1 MDIREEILALK
12 KERNA
17 IILAHNYTAPEVQ
30 DIADM
35 VGDSLGLSIK
45 ASETDADVIVFCGVT
60 FMGET
65 AKILS
70 PKKTVLL
77 PCPDAVCDMAET
89 CPPEE
94 LVKAKRENPDRLVI
108 GYVNTTGPAK
118 CHMDICC
125 TSGNALKVVG
135 SVSDKKILFVPDKN
149 LGRYVSERYPGT
161 DIKLWNGCCP
171 IHDNLNFSDLAL
183 LKERYP
189 DAYVMSHPEC
199 QDEILSESDF
209 IGSTEAILKYCQ
221 KSEKKEFIVLTES
234 GMGHRLQKA
243 CPGKSFYFTAQSL
256 CMTMKMISLE
266 SILECMETETGE
278 IFLDRDVI
286 ERAYVPVK
294 RMTDILG

>member
-209 IGSTEAILKYCQ
+209 IGSTEAMLNAVKGT
-221 KSEKKEFIVLTES
+221 EKRDIIVMTEV
-234 GMGHRLQKA
+234 GMLHRLEKA
-243 CPGKSFYFTAQSL
+243 YPDRNFVFPEKAVCKAMKLITLEKVRDCLKDMSGKVEL
-256 CMTMKMISLE
+256 
-266 SILECMETETGE
+266 G
-278 IFLDRDVI
+278 DDVI
-286 ERAYVPVK
+286 RDAYAPVK
-294 RMTDILG
+294 RMTEIL

>member
-12 KERNA
+12 KQRNA
-17 IILAHNYTAPEVQ
+17 VILAHNYTAPEVQ

-70 PKKTVLL
+70 PKKTVLM
-77 PCPDAVCDMAET
+77 PCPEAICDMAET

-94 LVKAKRENPDRLVI
+94 LIRAKEENPDRIVI

-125 TSGNALKVVG
+125 TSGNALKVVK
-135 SVSDKKILFVPDKN
+135 SVADKKILFVPDKN
-149 LGRYVSERYPGT
+149 LGRYVSNRFPET

-171 IHDNLNFSDLAL
+171 IHDSLQYEDLAL

-189 DAYVMSHPEC
+189 DAYVMAHPEC
-199 QDEILSESDF
+199 QESILSGSDF
-209 IGSTEAILKYCQ
+209 VGSTEAMLKAV
-221 KSEKKEFIVLTES
+221 KDTDRKDIIVVTEV
-234 GMGHRLQKA
+234 GMLHRLEKA
-243 CPGKSFYFTAQSL
+243 YPDRNFVFPEKAVCKA
-256 CMTMKMISLE
+256 MKLTTLE
-266 SILECMETETGE
+266 KVRDCLRDLTGRVE
-278 IFLDRDVI
+278 LSDDVI
-286 ERAYVPVK
+286 RDAYAPVK
-294 RMTDILG
+294 RMTEIL

>member
-17 IILAHNYTAPEVQ
+17 VILAHNYTAPEVQ

-70 PKKTVLL
+70 PKKTVLM
-77 PCPDAVCDMAET
+77 PCPEAICDMAET

-94 LVKAKRENPDRLVI
+94 LVMAKEENPDRIVI

-125 TSGNALKVVG
+125 TSGNALKVVK
-135 SVSDKKILFVPDKN
+135 SVADRKILFVPDKN
-149 LGRYVSERYPGT
+149 LGRYVSNRFPET

-171 IHDNLNFSDLAL
+171 IHDSLQYEDLAL

-189 DAYVMSHPEC
+189 DAYVMAHPEC
-199 QDEILSESDF
+199 QESILSESDF
-209 IGSTEAILKYCQ
+209 IGSTEAMLNAVNNTD
-221 KSEKKEFIVLTES
+221 KKDIIVMTEV
-234 GMGHRLQKA
+234 GMLHRLESAYPDRNFVFPEKA
-243 CPGKSFYFTAQSL
+243 VCKA
-256 CMTMKMISLE
+256 MKLTTLE
-266 SILECMETETGE
+266 KVRDCLRDLTGRVE
-278 IFLDRDVI
+278 LSDDVI
-286 ERAYVPVK
+286 RDAYAPVK
-294 RMTDILG
+294 RMTEIL

>member
-70 PKKTVLL
+70 PEKTVLL

-171 IHDNLNFSDLAL
+171 IHDNLNFNDLAL

-209 IGSTEAILKYCQ
+209 IGSTEAMLNAVKGT
-221 KSEKKEFIVLTES
+221 EKRDIIVMTEV
-234 GMGHRLQKA
+234 GMLHRLEKA
-243 CPGKSFYFTAQSL
+243 YPDRNFVFPEKAVCKAMKLTTLEKVRDCLRDMSGKVEL
-256 CMTMKMISLE
+256 
-266 SILECMETETGE
+266 G
-278 IFLDRDVI
+278 DDVI
-286 ERAYVPVK
+286 RDAYAPVK
-294 RMTDILG
+294 RMTEIL

>member
-12 KERNA
+12 KQRNA
-17 IILAHNYTAPEVQ
+17 VILAHNYTAPEVQ

-70 PKKTVLL
+70 PKKTVLM
-77 PCPDAVCDMAET
+77 PCPDAICDMAET

-94 LVKAKRENPDRLVI
+94 LIRAKEENPDRIVI

-118 CHMDICC
+118 CYMDICC
-125 TSGNALKVVG
+125 TSGNALKVVK
-135 SVSDKKILFVPDKN
+135 SVADKKILFVPDKN
-149 LGRYVSERYPGT
+149 LGRYVSNRFPET

-171 IHDNLNFSDLAL
+171 IHDSLQYEDLAL

-189 DAYVMSHPEC
+189 DAYVMAHPEC
-199 QDEILSESDF
+199 QESILSGSDF
-209 IGSTEAILKYCQ
+209 VGSTEAMLNAVKNTDKRDI
-221 KSEKKEFIVLTES
+221 IVMTEV
-234 GMGHRLQKA
+234 GMLHRLESAYPDRNFVFPEKA
-243 CPGKSFYFTAQSL
+243 VCKA
-256 CMTMKMISLE
+256 MKLTTLE
-266 SILECMETETGE
+266 KVRDCLKDLTGRVE
-278 IFLDRDVI
+278 LSDDVI
-286 ERAYVPVK
+286 GDAYAPVK
-294 RMTDILG
+294 RMTEIL

>member
-17 IILAHNYTAPEVQ
+17 VILAHNYTAPEVQ

-70 PKKTVLL
+70 PKKTVLM
-77 PCPDAVCDMAET
+77 PCPDAICDMAET

-94 LVKAKRENPDRLVI
+94 LVRAKGENPDRIVI

-135 SVSDKKILFVPDKN
+135 SVADRKILFVPDKN
-149 LGRYVSERYPGT
+149 LGRYVSERYPDT
-161 DIKLWNGCCP
+161 DIKMWNGCCP
-171 IHDNLNFSDLAL
+171 IHDSLQYEDLAL
-183 LKERYP
+183 LKSKYP
-189 DAYVMSHPEC
+189 GAYVMSHPEC

-209 IGSTEAILKYCQ
+209 IGSTEAMLNAVKDTDRKDI
-221 KSEKKEFIVLTES
+221 IVMTEV
-234 GMGHRLQKA
+234 GMLHRL
-243 CPGKSFYFTAQSL
+243 
-256 CMTMKMISLE
+256 
-266 SILECMETETGE
+266 
-278 IFLDRDVI
+278 
-286 ERAYVPVK
+286 ERAYPDRNFVFPEKAVCKAMKLTTLERVRDCLRDLTGRVELSDTVIRDAYAPVK
-294 RMTDILG
+294 RMTEIL

>member
-17 IILAHNYTAPEVQ
+17 VILAHNYTAPEVQ

-70 PKKTVLL
+70 PKKTVLM
-77 PCPDAVCDMAET
+77 PCPEAICDMAET

-94 LVKAKRENPDRLVI
+94 LIRAKEENPDRIVI

-125 TSGNALKVVG
+125 TSGNALKVVK
-135 SVSDKKILFVPDKN
+135 SVADKKILFVPDKN
-149 LGRYVSERYPGT
+149 LGRYVSNRFPET

-171 IHDNLNFSDLAL
+171 IHDNLQYEDLAL

-189 DAYVMSHPEC
+189 DAYVMAHPEC
-199 QDEILSESDF
+199 QESILSGSDF
-209 IGSTEAILKYCQ
+209 VGSTEAMLNAVKNTDRKDI
-221 KSEKKEFIVLTES
+221 IVMTEV
-234 GMGHRLQKA
+234 GMLHRLESAYPDRNFVFPEKA
-243 CPGKSFYFTAQSL
+243 ICKA
-256 CMTMKMISLE
+256 MKLTTLE
-266 SILECMETETGE
+266 KVRDCLRDLTGE
-278 IFLDRDVI
+278 VELSDDVI
-286 ERAYVPVK
+286 RDAYAPVK
-294 RMTDILG
+294 RMTEIL

>member
-171 IHDNLNFSDLAL
+171 IHDNLNFSDLTL

-209 IGSTEAILKYCQ
+209 IGSTEAMLNAVKGT
-221 KSEKKEFIVLTES
+221 EKRDIIVMTEV
-234 GMGHRLQKA
+234 GMLHRLEKA
-243 CPGKSFYFTAQSL
+243 YPDRNFVFPEKAVCKAMKLITLEKVRDCLKDMSGKVEL
-256 CMTMKMISLE
+256 
-266 SILECMETETGE
+266 G
-278 IFLDRDVI
+278 DDVI
-286 ERAYVPVK
+286 RDAYAPVK
-294 RMTDILG
+294 RMTEIL

>member
-17 IILAHNYTAPEVQ
+17 VILAHNYTAPEVQ

-70 PKKTVLL
+70 PKKTVLM
-77 PCPDAVCDMAET
+77 PCPDAICDMAET

-94 LVKAKRENPDRLVI
+94 LVRAKEENPDRIVI

-125 TSGNALKVVG
+125 TSGNALKVVK
-135 SVSDKKILFVPDKN
+135 SVADRKILFVPDKN
-149 LGRYVSERYPGT
+149 LGRYVSNRFPET

-171 IHDNLNFSDLAL
+171 IHDSLQYEDLAL

-189 DAYVMSHPEC
+189 DAYVMAHPEC
-199 QDEILSESDF
+199 QESILSESDF
-209 IGSTEAILKYCQ
+209 VGSTEAMINAVKGTD
-221 KSEKKEFIVLTES
+221 KRDIIVMTEV
-234 GMGHRLQKA
+234 GMLHRLESAYPDRNFVFPEKA
-243 CPGKSFYFTAQSL
+243 VCKA
-256 CMTMKMISLE
+256 MKLTTLE
-266 SILECMETETGE
+266 KVRDCLRDLTGRVE
-278 IFLDRDVI
+278 LSDDVI
-286 ERAYVPVK
+286 RDAYAPVK
-294 RMTDILG
+294 RMTEIL

>member
-189 DAYVMSHPEC
+189 GAYVMSHPEC

-209 IGSTEAILKYCQ
+209 IGSTEAMLNAVKGT
-221 KSEKKEFIVLTES
+221 EKRDIIVMTEV
-234 GMGHRLQKA
+234 GMLHRLEKA
-243 CPGKSFYFTAQSL
+243 YPDRNFVFPEKAVCKAMKLITLEKVRDCLKDMSGKVEL
-256 CMTMKMISLE
+256 
-266 SILECMETETGE
+266 G
-278 IFLDRDVI
+278 DDVI
-286 ERAYVPVK
+286 RDAYAPVK
-294 RMTDILG
+294 RMTEIL